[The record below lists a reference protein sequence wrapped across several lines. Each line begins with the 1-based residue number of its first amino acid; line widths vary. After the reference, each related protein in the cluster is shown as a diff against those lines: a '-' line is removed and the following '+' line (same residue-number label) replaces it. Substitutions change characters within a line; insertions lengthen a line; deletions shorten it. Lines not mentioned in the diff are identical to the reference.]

1 MTWLSI
7 STGGLYYLDAIY
19 VAALL
24 LLPSHLREDG
34 KSFFDDDKG
43 MMPHIVCSD
52 AKLDLSNVFDASEF
66 CVVVEGRVVARCK
79 DLVRAF
85 TCLICV
91 FYVYV
96 YVEYPNILQG
106 TYTFVQKF
114 MLQLSDGTETL
125 LRVLTLMNKV
135 KKHVY

>member
-1 MTWLSI
+1 M
-7 STGGLYYLDAIY
+7 
-19 VAALL
+19 
-24 LLPSHLREDG
+24 PSHLREDG

-66 CVVVEGRVVARCK
+66 CVVGRVVARCK
-79 DLVRAF
+79 DFVCAF

-91 FYVYV
+91 FYVFN
-96 YVEYPNILQG
+96 VEYPNILQG

-125 LRVLTLMNKV
+125 LSVLTLMNKV
-135 KKHVY
+135 KKHVD